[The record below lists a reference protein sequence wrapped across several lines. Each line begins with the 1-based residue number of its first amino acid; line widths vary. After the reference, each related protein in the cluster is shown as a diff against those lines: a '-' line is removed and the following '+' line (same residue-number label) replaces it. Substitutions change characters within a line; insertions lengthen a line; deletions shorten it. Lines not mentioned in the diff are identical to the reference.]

1 MAMPSGNAVM
11 PEKLQFPGG
20 GSEIHYRQQ
29 WFVDERD
36 GFISWIRSEF
46 AAANAIID
54 SLCHHLRAVGDPGEY
69 DMVVGAIQQR
79 RCNWTQVLLMQQ
91 YFSVSEVAYALQQV
105 AWRRQQRFVDPAKG
119 GSKEFR
125 KFSSGFR
132 HGQRVE
138 PAKEG
143 YNSSVE
149 SFGHQAVEKSDELK
163 SSGKVGAVDANN
175 LASAEEKKGRS
186 WFFWTA
192 IFIVIFNYGLGCRVK
207 LKLYVQYC
215 SHNCGCGSL
224 FKTMISIMP
233 QHDTATNH
241 QSDGILKSSG
251 NSQGSLASSECEAV
265 GVNEECISNSKG
277 NDFPSMQNQQQSQN
291 ASTQAKTFIGN
302 EMFDGKMVNVVDGLK
317 LYEDLFDSTEVS
329 KLVSLVNDLRVAGK
343 RGQFQGSQTFVVSKR
358 PMRGRGRE
366 MIQFG
371 VPIAD
376 APPDVNNATGSS
388 KDKNVESMPSLF
400 QDIIDRLAALQV
412 MTVKPDACIVDFYN
426 EGDHSQPNNWPPWFG
441 RPVYM
446 LFLTECDMTFG
457 RIFVSDHPGDY
468 RGAVKLSLVPGSLL
482 VMQGKSTDFAKHAI
496 PSIRKL
502 RILVTFTK
510 SQQSKSL
517 PNDFQRLA
525 PSSASHWVPPPS
537 RSPNHM
543 RGHKH
548 YAATPATGVL
558 PAPSIRPP
566 PNGMQPL
573 FVPAPV
579 APPMSFPAPVP
590 IVPGSTGWT
599 SAPPRHPPPR
609 IPAPGTGVFLPPPG
623 SGSSSQHLPGTLTE
637 LNLSTETSNVSGKE
651 NGKSNHNNTSS
662 SPKGNIDGNIQ
673 RQERNGNADGTEVEQ
688 AVRKEDESNDKSLAS
703 H

>member
-175 LASAEEKKGRS
+175 LASAEEKK
-186 WFFWTA
+186 
-192 IFIVIFNYGLGCRVK
+192 
-207 LKLYVQYC
+207 
-215 SHNCGCGSL
+215 
-224 FKTMISIMP
+224 
-233 QHDTATNH
+233 DTATNH

>member
-175 LASAEEKKGRS
+175 LASAEEKK
-186 WFFWTA
+186 
-192 IFIVIFNYGLGCRVK
+192 
-207 LKLYVQYC
+207 
-215 SHNCGCGSL
+215 
-224 FKTMISIMP
+224 
-233 QHDTATNH
+233 DTATNH

-388 KDKNVESMPSLF
+388 KGMSSHNVESMPSLF